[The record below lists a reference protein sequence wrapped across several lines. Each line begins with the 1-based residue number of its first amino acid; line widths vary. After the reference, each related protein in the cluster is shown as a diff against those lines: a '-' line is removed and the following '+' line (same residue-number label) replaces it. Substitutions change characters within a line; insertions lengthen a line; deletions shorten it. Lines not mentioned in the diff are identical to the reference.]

1 MKERYDL
8 SRNGKNKIKSRNI
21 GILILLISK
30 IYYYFLD
37 KTRNDKIKKSV
48 KKKSFVVQIIQK

>member
-1 MKERYDL
+1 MKERYDV
-8 SRNGKNKIKSRNI
+8 SRNGKSKIKSRNI
-21 GILILLISK
+21 GILIFLISK

-37 KTRNDKIKKSV
+37 KTRNAKIKKSV